1 VAVHFIVSTDF
12 RRNRLARIV
21 QGWVLGWRE
30 QAEKF
35 EMPMRGELP
44 TVTTRAYTRAS
55 PVRMGWSRFVAV
67 VSNPELQTVVAFS
80 MIGLLVML
88 NTIFRFPDFGQTI
101 AQFAQFP

>member
-44 TVTTRAYTRAS
+44 TVTTRTYTRAS

-67 VSNPELQTVVAFS
+67 ISNPELHTVVAFS
-80 MIGLLVML
+80 LIGALVML
-88 NTIFRFPDFGQTI
+88 NGMLLFPDFGLTF
-101 AQFAQFP
+101 AELAQFP